1 MAFFMNGHRNSFP
14 LKWII
19 YNNKQYFSRAYIFQ
33 SLSCLNIRNRA
44 RFTSHIKKLV
54 GLDDVKLAYQV
65 ITAYS
70 PRAGNWVPEVVVLEK
85 QYIPED

>member
-1 MAFFMNGHRNSFP
+1 
-14 LKWII
+14 
-19 YNNKQYFSRAYIFQ
+19 
-33 SLSCLNIRNRA
+33 LNIRNRA